1 MALFGGQRQT
11 PPEGESAS
19 QARPPRHIFTSFW
32 RLCLTFFNA
41 EKWELHEEELRDR
54 KKAGRL
60 FCEYLAIVSLVMG
73 LVLLHNLMLYPNFIN
88 KQVQLRIRGRLYQF
102 GLENSTFHPYWSKEK
117 QLFTADNPMVK
128 ISYYSNSKGYF
139 LTVFN
144 PTSAEQ
150 KLKISK
156 EGGKWKGTL
165 YLGHLDSETSFD
177 SETLL
182 RIPPYLPAFVTIPS
196 K

>member
-1 MALFGGQRQT
+1 MEFKTLDEFRYENAVNIGPDRMFLPQYHET
-11 PPEGESAS
+11 EKIES
-19 QARPPRHIFTSFW
+19 PV
-32 RLCLTFFNA
+32 
-41 EKWELHEEELRDR
+41 
-54 KKAGRL
+54 
-60 FCEYLAIVSLVMG
+60 VSTHVMG